1 MEIKLKKILFVI
13 FIGIVLFSACG
24 DDCDKENPTVV
35 LVNNS
40 LTKADIQIK
49 TSGGNTENINNIQPG
64 ASSEKRS
71 FAPGEIE
78 FTVTIQGV
86 QDPVE
91 YVQLTSYCTEYTVKI
106 NEDNSVSGSGK
117 KLEKL
122 AVL

>member
-1 MEIKLKKILFVI
+1 MKKIVLVLFV
-13 FIGIVLFSACG
+13 GLVLFSACS
-24 DDCDKENPTVV
+24 DDCDKENPSVV
-35 LVNNS
+35 LVNNG

-64 ASSEKRS
+64 ASSDKRTFS
-71 FAPGEIE
+71 PGDIE

-91 YVQLTSYCTEYTVKI
+91 YVLATSYCTEYTVTI
-106 NEDNSVSGSGK
+106 NEDNTVSGSGR

-122 AVL
+122 TVL